1 MPNSAGGAGGAWCLD
16 TGNDFLPNH
25 LANGIDYGSI
35 HMWPDNWGRTDLG
48 FGKTWLQAHIDDV
61 KYLGK
66 PLVLEEF
73 GKAVGELLASPS
85 AQSKAAMRGGHAAR
99 IWLSAWSNDSEH
111 PNYNSEGLRVIL
123 GSCPQ
128 KVPKGANQMLACSAF
143 GICTQGC
150 NLWRSMVLPAAR
162 AGTAEPVRWPPSHDL
177 SSN

>member
-1 MPNSAGGAGGAWCLD
+1 MLCLAEWVGRPCRANPVPNSAGGAGGAWCLD

-73 GKAVGELLASPS
+73 GKAVGELLTSPP
-85 AQSKAAMRGGHAAR
+85 AYDGAAHA
-99 IWLSAWSNDSEH
+99 
-111 PNYNSEGLRVIL
+111 GL
-123 GSCPQ
+123 P
-128 KVPKGANQMLACSAF
+128 CS
-143 GICTQGC
+143 
-150 NLWRSMVLPAAR
+150 
-162 AGTAEPVRWPPSHDL
+162 
-177 SSN
+177 

>member
-73 GKAVGELLASPS
+73 GKAVGEPLADAP
-85 AQSKAAMRGGHAAR
+85 AQSGAAMRGYRAVKTWLMAWNSDPEPPQGGGEG
-99 IWLSAWSNDSEH
+99 ICIILSA
-111 PNYNSEGLRVIL
+111 
-123 GSCPQ
+123 CPS
-128 KVPKGANQMLACSAF
+128 KVPKGANQMLACSA
-143 GICTQGC
+143 
-150 NLWRSMVLPAAR
+150 
-162 AGTAEPVRWPPSHDL
+162 VRTCAHKEGNS
-177 SSN
+177 

>member
-73 GKAVGELLASPS
+73 GKAVGELLADLPP
-85 AQSKAAMRGGHAAR
+85 AQSGAAMRGGH
-99 IWLSAWSNDSEH
+99 
-111 PNYNSEGLRVIL
+111 VVKIL
-123 GSCPQ
+123 
-128 KVPKGANQMLACSAF
+128 ALYM
-143 GICTQGC
+143 
-150 NLWRSMVLPAAR
+150 
-162 AGTAEPVRWPPSHDL
+162 
-177 SSN
+177 